1 MSKSQDR
8 VEFVDGSGEGAQ
20 GCQLYLALGGL
31 GQSAWWR
38 YLVGTV
44 VIFAIFVLASFFW
57 YLLIVLVS
65 THGVLPKIDSASGQI
80 PGVHPMANYI
90 AVNIP
95 SIYLCI
101 STLLVVRFLHGR
113 SVLSLITTSSHIN
126 WRRIAFGAIAWFAL
140 AGLAGIV
147 GSIVFPNSYRYEAPG
162 AAFLL
167 YLPVVLLFTP
177 LQCLAEELFF
187 RAYLLQAMGKWV
199 HNIWL
204 ASILNGL
211 IFMLPHLLNP
221 EVSYGL
227 LPMAI
232 CYFAIGFILALV
244 TLRTNGL
251 EVAIGIHIANN
262 LFDALIVN
270 DVRSVLTTNSIFVCV
285 EGHPWYEVGVIVTLG
300 VVLYGLTSR
309 YLLKPLSLQS

>member
-1 MSKSQDR
+1 MSKSQDG
-8 VEFVDGSGEGAQ
+8 VEFADDSGEGAH
-20 GCQLYLALGGL
+20 GSQLYLAQGGL
-31 GQSAWWR
+31 GLSSWWR
-38 YLVGTV
+38 YLVGSLAVTV
-44 VIFAIFVLASFFW
+44 VFVFASFFW

-65 THGVLPKIDSASGQI
+65 THGVLPEIDPTSGQI
-80 PGVHPMANYI
+80 PGVHPMANYV

-101 STLLVVRFLHGR
+101 STLLVVRFLHCR
-113 SVLSLITTSSHIN
+113 PVLTLITTSSYIN
-126 WRRIAFGAIAWFAL
+126 WRRIAFGAIAWFLL

-147 GSIVFPNSYRYEAPG
+147 GSIVFPHSYRYEGPG

-187 RAYLLQAMGKWV
+187 RAYLLQALGKWV

-221 EVSYGL
+221 EVSYGM

-300 VVLYGLTSR
+300 VVIYVLTSR